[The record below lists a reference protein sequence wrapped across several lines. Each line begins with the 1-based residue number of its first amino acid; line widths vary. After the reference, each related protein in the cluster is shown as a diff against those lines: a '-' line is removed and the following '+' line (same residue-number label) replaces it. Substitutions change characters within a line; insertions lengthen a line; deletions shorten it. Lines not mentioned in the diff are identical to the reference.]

1 MRRPTIADL
10 AKAAGVSVA
19 TVDRVLSG
27 RLRVREETSR
37 KVFDA
42 AERIG
47 FHGTNLIR
55 QRLFSELPEYRL
67 GFILRKERHAFYQSF
82 ASELEHAAQAVR
94 DCRLKLTVQFAQ
106 SADPS
111 ELADLLHGMSGKVNA
126 IGATGPDHHDVT
138 SVVTRLKAQGVP
150 TFSLLS
156 DFAQGVREAYI
167 GTNNIK
173 VGRTAAWLVSKLA
186 PRPGKV
192 ILFLGGHRFQ
202 GHALRETG
210 FRSYMREYAPD
221 FEVLDALINLETRRL
236 TYEALLGTMARH
248 DDLVGVY
255 CAGGGM
261 EGAIEALKEAG
272 GNRHIVCLVN
282 ELTPASRQA
291 LLDRT
296 LSAVLHTPLRELC
309 TDLISTMINTI
320 EHGMAGSPGQ
330 RFLPPQIWV
339 PESL

>member
-10 AKAAGVSVA
+10 ANAAGVSVA

-37 KVFDA
+37 KVFEA

-47 FHGTNLIR
+47 FHGANLIR

-67 GFILRKERHAFYQSF
+67 GIILRKERHAFYQSF
-82 ASELEHAAQAVR
+82 VSQLEEAAGSVR
-94 DCRLKLTVQFAQ
+94 DCRLRLNIQFAQ
-106 SADPS
+106 SAEPG
-111 ELADLLHGMSGKVNA
+111 ELADLLSAMSGKVHA
-126 IGATGPDHHDVT
+126 VAATGPDHHDVT
-138 SVVTRLKAQGVP
+138 SAVTHLKANGIP

-156 DFAQGVREAYI
+156 DFAQGVRETYI

-173 VGRTAAWLVSKLA
+173 VGRTAAWFISKIA
-186 PRPGKV
+186 TRPGRV
-192 ILFLGGHRFQ
+192 LLFLGGHRFH

-210 FRSYMREYAPD
+210 FRSYMREYAPQ
-221 FEVLDALINLETRRL
+221 FEVMDALINLETRRL
-236 TYEALLGTMARH
+236 TCEALLGALARH

-272 GNRHIVCLVN
+272 GGRDIACLVN
-282 ELTPASRQA
+282 ELTPESRQA
-291 LLDRT
+291 LLERT
-296 LSAVLHTPLRELC
+296 ISAVLHTPLRELC
-309 TDLISTMINTI
+309 NDLIATMVNTI
-320 EHGMAGSPGQ
+320 EHGMADNPGQ

>member
-27 RLRVREETSR
+27 RLRVREDTSR
-37 KVFDA
+37 KVFEA

-47 FHGTNLIR
+47 FHGANLIR
-55 QRLFSELPEYRL
+55 QRLFADLPEYRL
-67 GFILRKERHAFYQSF
+67 GVILRKERHAFYQSF
-82 ASELEHAAQAVR
+82 VSELEQAAGAVR
-94 DCRLKLTVQFAQ
+94 DCRLRLNIQFAQ
-106 SADPS
+106 TEETS
-111 ELADLLHGMSGKVNA
+111 ELASLLLGMSGKVHA
-126 IGATGPDHHDVT
+126 VAATGPDHHDVT
-138 SVVTRLKAQGVP
+138 SAVTELKAKGIP
-150 TFSLLS
+150 TFSFLS

-173 VGRTAAWLVSKLA
+173 VGRTAAWLISRLSS
-186 PRPGKV
+186 RPGKV
-192 ILFLGGHRFQ
+192 LLFVGGHRFH

-210 FRSYMREYAPD
+210 FRSYMREYAPN
-221 FEVLDALINLETRRL
+221 FEVLDALINFETRRL
-236 TYEALLGTMARH
+236 TYEALLGAMARH

-272 GNRHIVCLVN
+272 EGRDIVCFVN
-282 ELTPASRQA
+282 ELTTESRQA

-296 LSAVLHTPLRELC
+296 ISGVLQTPLRELC
-309 TDLISTMINTI
+309 TDLIATMVNTV
-320 EHGMAGSPGQ
+320 EHGMADTPGQ